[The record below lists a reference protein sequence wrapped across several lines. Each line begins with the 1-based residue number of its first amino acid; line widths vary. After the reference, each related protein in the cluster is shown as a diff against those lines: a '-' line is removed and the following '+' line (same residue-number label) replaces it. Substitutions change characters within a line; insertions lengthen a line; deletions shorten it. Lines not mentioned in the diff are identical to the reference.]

1 MAAGVRI
8 FSKNAAPSPVT
19 TAPAGKQP
27 PQAASTLPHK
37 APSIRS
43 PAIETQAPFPV
54 VRLPPV
60 APSKATGTTQQTPP
74 SEETTKSRRKSVR
87 FAEVG
92 ETTKPKTEESIF
104 GAQVDQAPV
113 GTPTLYTP
121 PVKGNPTSSAETKGS
136 YLDDLLGLDIEP
148 DIAVGETEDAKA
160 GGKPDSAESQNG
172 HQQQGA
178 KEDKS
183 NEEAL
188 MQRESKNIQ
197 YILASLKAT
206 GLASKEIIAY
216 YQDRVSAIKERMSA
230 QTFSGGKKAETP
242 SARIAQTVSKE
253 VEMTDS
259 STTSPRQD
267 LTTTGTRKAMTDL
280 STTSSLRNV
289 TNTSTGTA
297 ETDPTNTSSL
307 RDVSNTSTATANK
320 VEDISTKSERLDESN
335 DEQRSVLSERNDKTS
350 SDGSSLAPAKSEPRT
365 ASKPTVQIKAQAN
378 ISPLGLPPL
387 PVIDLRASLW
397 QDTVGSLPSHRTGGL
412 RGAWGQLL
420 GEDLIGER
428 VLPGRPD
435 PSQATRLVTS
445 AGTALST
452 VVTEIVPI
460 SSNIPTS
467 TAPALGTTRDGETPI
482 SQMPSVPTS
491 VAAPHPLSSA
501 TSISTPITTYHKAE
515 SETPAAQPT
524 ASGQK
529 QQSTKPVTEA
539 VEAPVPTIPTT
550 FASVETTTSG
560 KSYPNTV
567 ARLPS
572 SHDSLVARQRD
583 QGNQDISHNALPQR
597 HAHQS
602 TITTSL
608 PSVPTT
614 EDKNEATPSQ
624 VQSFAQSF
632 ARPNITGRVLP
643 NIPDNAITRQYART
657 TSSVPPTASTVAAV
671 HDAGHT
677 PEPTTVTQLED
688 SLKHFHITGSLQ
700 SSQPQTH
707 TVSRQSQ
714 QMTANTTLASS
725 IHQTRDNIRST
736 RRGAAPMVSPFLQS
750 LQNARPLPTS
760 GVGSATFLQYKQ
772 GPTPAAKVGPA
783 SRTETSSE
791 PPPQTSETQASAKDA
806 WGRVRRAGN

>member
-27 PQAASTLPHK
+27 PQAASTLPRK

-43 PAIETQAPFPV
+43 PAIETTAPFPV

-87 FAEVG
+87 FAEVN

-113 GTPTLYTP
+113 GTPALYAP
-121 PVKGNPTSSAETKGS
+121 PVKENPTSSAEAKGS
-136 YLDDLLGLDIEP
+136 YLDDLRGLDIEP
-148 DIAVGETEDAKA
+148 DIAVGEREDAKA
-160 GGKPDSAESQNG
+160 GEPDSAESQNG

-188 MQRESKNIQ
+188 MQKELKNIQ

-216 YQDRVSAIKERMSA
+216 YEDRVSAIKERMGA
-230 QTFSGGKKAETP
+230 QAFSMGGKTEAP
-242 SARIAQTVSKE
+242 GARIAQTVSKE

-259 STTSPRQD
+259 STTSPAPD
-267 LTTTGTRKAMTDL
+267 LTTTGTTKAMTNL

-307 RDVSNTSTATANK
+307 RDVSNTSIATANK
-320 VEDISTKSERLDESN
+320 VEDISTKPERLDESN

-350 SDGSSLAPAKSEPRT
+350 SDGSSLAPFQSEPRT
-365 ASKPTVQIKAQAN
+365 ASKSTVQIKAQAN

-397 QDTVGSLPSHRTGGL
+397 QNTVVSLPSHRTGAV

-435 PSQATRLVTS
+435 PSQVTRFVTS
-445 AGTALST
+445 AGTPLST
-452 VVTEIVPI
+452 VVTETAPI
-460 SSNIPTS
+460 SSNTPTS
-467 TAPALGTTRDGETPI
+467 AAPALGTTRDGETPI
-482 SQMPSVPTS
+482 SQTPSVPTS

-501 TSISTPITTYHKAE
+501 TSISTPTTTYHKAK
-515 SETPAAQPT
+515 SETSAAQPT
-524 ASGQK
+524 ASGQEE
-529 QQSTKPVTEA
+529 QSTKRVTEA
-539 VEAPVPTIPTT
+539 VEAPVPAIPTIV
-550 FASVETTTSG
+550 ASVETTTSD
-560 KSYPNTV
+560 KDYPNTV
-567 ARLPS
+567 APLPS
-572 SHDSLVARQRD
+572 SHEILVAGQRD
-583 QGNQDISHNALPQR
+583 QGNPDISHNALPQP

-602 TITTSL
+602 TTITSL

-614 EDKNEATPSQ
+614 EDRNEATPSQ
-624 VQSFAQSF
+624 VHSV

-643 NIPDNAITRQYART
+643 NIPDNAITRQYARP
-657 TSSVPPTASTVAAV
+657 TSLVPPTARTVAAV
-671 HDAGHT
+671 HDAAHT
-677 PEPTTVTQLED
+677 PEPTTVIQLED
-688 SLKHFHITGSLQ
+688 SLNHFHITGSLQ

-707 TVSRQSQ
+707 TASRQSQ

-725 IHQTRDNIRST
+725 IHQTHDNIRST

-750 LQNARPLPTS
+750 FQNTSPLPAS
-760 GVGSATFLQYKQ
+760 GVGSATWLQYNQ

-791 PPPQTSETQASAKDA
+791 PAPQTSETQASAKDA